1 MRRADR
7 LFQIVQLLRGR
18 RVVTAAQ
25 LAAKLG
31 ISQRTLY
38 RDIQDL
44 SLSGVP
50 ILGEAGVG
58 YRMGSGFEMPPI
70 MFTFDEVEALVAGI
84 RVMESWGGPEL
95 GASARSALE
104 KIAHALPENRRKE
117 IESAPIYAPGFHVPP
132 EAFAHLDE
140 VRKAIVKSH
149 KVEICY
155 RDGKGASSARVVHP
169 LGLYFWGTQWT
180 LVAWCE
186 VRVAFRTFRLDRITS
201 LKPTGECFPAEP
213 DKSLPEFLRLMRAL
227 HKQGLKETASGS
239 VDSASN

>member
-7 LFQIVQLLRGR
+7 LFQIVQYLRGR

-25 LAAKLG
+25 LSAQLG

-38 RDIQDL
+38 RDIRDL

-84 RVMESWGGPEL
+84 RVIESWGGPEL
-95 GASARSALE
+95 AASARAALD
-104 KIAHALPENRRKE
+104 KITHALPEARRGE
-117 IESAPIYAPGFHVPP
+117 IEKAPLYAPAFHVPAN
-132 EAFAHLDE
+132 AFAHLD
-140 VRKAIVKSH
+140 VLRKSIVDCH
-149 KVEICY
+149 RLYIAY
-155 RDGKGASSARVVHP
+155 RDNDGVVSKRSIRP
-169 LGLYFWGTQWT
+169 LGLHFWGTQWT

-186 VRVAFRTFRLDRITS
+186 VRDGFRTFRLDRIAS
-201 LKPTGECFPAEP
+201 ASRTGGHFTDEP
-213 DKSLPEFLRLMRAL
+213 LKSLDEFLRQMRSRE
-227 HKQGLKETASGS
+227 G
-239 VDSASN
+239 

>member
-1 MRRADR
+1 M
-7 LFQIVQLLRGR
+7 FQIVQLLRGR
-18 RVVTAAQ
+18 RVTTAAQ
-25 LAAKLG
+25 LAEKLG

-104 KIAHALPENRRKE
+104 KIAHALPESRRRE
-117 IESAPIYAPGFHVPP
+117 IETAHLYAPGFHVPAATY
-132 EAFAHLDE
+132 AFLDPT
-140 VRKAIVKSH
+140 RKAIADCERL
-149 KVEICY
+149 KVSY
-155 RDGKGASSARVVHP
+155 RDEKGVASERTVQP
-169 LGLYFWGTQWT
+169 LGLYFWGSQWT

-186 VRVAFRTFRLDRITS
+186 VRVAFRTFRLDRIAA
-201 LKPTGECFPAEP
+201 LAGTGEHFPMDPA
-213 DKSLPEFLRLMRAL
+213 KSLAEFVRLMQARR
-227 HKQGLKETASGS
+227 
-239 VDSASN
+239 D

>member
-7 LFQIVQLLRGR
+7 LFQIVQYLRGR

-25 LAAKLG
+25 LSAQLG
-31 ISQRTLY
+31 ISPRTLY
-38 RDIQDL
+38 RDIRDL

-95 GASARSALE
+95 AASARSALD
-104 KIAHALPENRRKE
+104 KITHALPESRRKE
-117 IESAPIYAPGFHVPP
+117 IEAAPLYAPGFHVP
-132 EAFAHLDE
+132 AATFAHLDP

-149 KVEICY
+149 KLELAY
-155 RDGKGASSARVVHP
+155 RDVKGAATARVVHP

-186 VRVAFRTFRLDRITS
+186 ARIDFRTFRLDRIS
-201 LKPTGECFPAEP
+201 SVRQTGESFPDEP
-213 DKSLPEFLRLMRAL
+213 SKSLEEFLRRIR
-227 HKQGLKETASGS
+227 
-239 VDSASN
+239 SARE